1 VKSSRNRAKQSRL
14 LVDTR
19 WKGEHGIGR
28 FATEVVRRLSDGW
41 APLAGHWSPTSPMD
55 AANPY
60 RAALSSRET
69 VFSPGFN
76 AGLSR
81 ARQVLVLHDL
91 IHLETKE
98 ESSVAKTVFYEL
110 IVRRA
115 VRRAG
120 IVMTVSDASARAIRK
135 WLGSPTVEIV
145 VVGNGRSSDFAVHG
159 PTHEFE
165 HPTFVYVGNLKPHKN
180 VDVILDAVKL
190 RPDYRLVLVTADV
203 EEANRRV
210 AERGIGSQVE
220 VSTGVTDST
229 LASIYRGASGVLQPS
244 LLEGFGLPALE
255 AMSCGTSVAY
265 WAGCESVVE
274 ICAGTGVVVAN
285 ASDKSEWADALDRL
299 NHGADAGPLE
309 MPAEW
314 NKLYDWDNVGRK
326 VDETLKR
333 VQRRP

>member
-1 VKSSRNRAKQSRL
+1 MSSSSGTAISRL
-14 LVDTR
+14 VVDTR

-28 FATEVVRRLSDGW
+28 FATEVVRRLSGEW
-41 APLAGHWSPTSPMD
+41 TPLAGHRSPTSPID
-55 AANPY
+55 AVNPH
-60 RAALSSRET
+60 RAALSRRQT

-91 IHLETKE
+91 IHLEIKE
-98 ESSVAKTVFYEL
+98 ESSFAKTVFYQL
-110 IVRRA
+110 VVKRA

-145 VVGNGRSSDFAVHG
+145 VVGNGRSSDFVANG
-159 PTHEFE
+159 PTHKFE

-180 VDVILDAVKL
+180 VDVVLDAVKL

-210 AERGIGSQVE
+210 VELGIGSQVE
-220 VSTGVTDST
+220 VSTGVSDST

-265 WAGCESVVE
+265 WSGCESVVE
-274 ICAGTGVVVAN
+274 ICAGTGAVVAN

-299 NHGADAGPLE
+299 NHGANAGPLE

-314 NKLYDWDNVGRK
+314 NELYDWDNVGRK
-326 VDETLKR
+326 VDKTLKR
-333 VQRRP
+333 VQRRA